1 MNFLANQVK
10 KCEYC
15 ILKLTIIK
23 QGDFMEGIN
32 NTEDRQKATRRS
44 SVLFAA
50 IGWISAILSLFMY
63 PFVFGVLGVIMGI
76 LATKGGSKAGLPVI
90 VASILLMAI
99 GLIFSGV
106 IMNYTRHYLGV

>member
-32 NTEDRQKATRRS
+32 NTEDRQKAMRRS